1 MDEPK
6 GGIERLRDEL
16 YSRAGMRPREG
27 RRPLSA
33 TGESD
38 VAGSWRETESLK
50 RTAPQEPAHQGIGW
64 FLWSSVAFFIFSVGV
79 ASYLVFG
86 GGNLISTENI
96 DIAVEGP
103 ASIPGG
109 EELVLNVEVLNKNAV
124 PIELADLIVEYPPG
138 TRAAD
143 NINLD
148 LKRTRESM
156 GTIAPGE
163 RARATV
169 RARLFGEENREQEIS
184 FTVEYRVEGSNA
196 IFYKE
201 QVYRIGLS
209 SAPLSIAVDALRR
222 VVSGEEVE
230 FAVTVS
236 SNTTSIIPDVL
247 LKAEYPFGFSV
258 TGSDPAPSFSKDTFS
273 VGDLPPSGKKTV
285 RIRGTLAGEEGDERV
300 FRFSA
305 GTRSAREANDIAA
318 AFALATYPI
327 AVERP
332 FLAVGLSLNGDA
344 SPEYIA
350 AAGKQ
355 IRADVTWVNN
365 LTTQVFDPEISVRLA
380 GTALDARSV
389 TAERGFYRSADRTIL
404 WSKETDPSLAVFEPG
419 ASGRLSFTFA
429 PLSVAGG
436 SSLKNPRIEVVVSAR
451 GRRLSDAQV
460 SETITSSASRSV
472 KVAADLALS
481 ARATYAS
488 GPFKNTGP
496 VPPKADRA
504 TSYTVTWSI
513 TNAFSAV
520 DGVAVRAALPSY
532 VSYLGTVNP
541 ANERVSFNPL
551 GGEVLWDVGSLA
563 PGSGVREVSFQVS
576 LTPSVSH
583 VGTAPALISEQEV
596 TGTDQ
601 FTNAIVGAT
610 RPVLTTDLKTEAGFS
625 RESAIVI
632 P

>member
-1 MDEPK
+1 MDEKK

-16 YSRAGMRPREG
+16 YSRAGMRKHPE
-27 RRPLSA
+27 RRPFSA
-33 TGESD
+33 TGEPD
-38 VAGSWRETESLK
+38 VMESWREEE
-50 RTAPQEPAHQGIGW
+50 RAERPFAPAPQHSGASW
-64 FLWSSVAFFIFSVGV
+64 FLWSSVAFFILSAGI
-79 ASYLVFG
+79 ASYLIFG

-103 ASIPGG
+103 ASIAGG
-109 EELVLNVEVLNKNAV
+109 EELVLNVEILNKNTV

-138 TRAAD
+138 TRAAE

-148 LKRTRESM
+148 LKRTRESV
-156 GTIAPGE
+156 GTIASGE
-163 RARATV
+163 RARVTA

-184 FTVEYRVEGSNA
+184 FTVEYRVQGSNA

-201 QVYRIGLS
+201 QKYRIGLS

-258 TGSDPAPSFSKDTFS
+258 TGSEPAPSFSKDTFS
-273 VGDLPPSGKKTV
+273 VGDLPPSGKKTI
-285 RIRGTLAGEEGDERV
+285 RIRGTLTGEEGDERV

-305 GTRSAREANDIAA
+305 GTRSTREANDIAA

-332 FLAVGLSLNGDA
+332 FLAVSISMNGDA
-344 SPEYIA
+344 SPEYVA

-355 IRADVTWVNN
+355 IRTDVTWANN
-365 LTTQVFDPEISVRLA
+365 LPTQVFDPEILVRLS
-380 GTALDARSV
+380 GSALDARSV

-404 WSKETDPSLAVFEPG
+404 WSKETDSSFAVLEPG
-419 ASGRLSFTFA
+419 ASGRVSFTFA
-429 PLSVAGG
+429 PLSV
-436 SSLKNPRIEVVVSAR
+436 SSGASLRNPRIEVVVSAR

-460 SETITSSASRSV
+460 SETIASSASRTV

-481 ARATYAS
+481 SRATYAS

-496 VPPKADRA
+496 VPPKVDRA
-504 TSYTVTWSI
+504 TTYTVTWSL
-513 TNAFSAV
+513 TNAFNTA
-520 DGVAVRAALPSY
+520 DGVSVRATLPSY
-532 VSYLGTVNP
+532 MSWIGTVNP
-541 ANERVSFNPL
+541 SGEGVSFNPL
-551 GGEVLWDVGSLA
+551 GGEVLWDVGSLSA
-563 PGSGVREVSFQVS
+563 GGGVREVSFQVL
-576 LTPSVSH
+576 LTPSVSQIGG
-583 VGTAPALISEQEV
+583 VPVLLSEQTV

-601 FTNAIVGAT
+601 FTDAIVGAT
-610 RPVLTTDLKTEAGFS
+610 RPALTTDLTTEAGFS

>member
-1 MDEPK
+1 MGESK
-6 GGIERLRDEL
+6 RGIEQLNDEL
-16 YSRAGMRPREG
+16 YSRSGMR
-27 RRPLSA
+27 RRSERRSLSG
-33 TGESD
+33 GEESQ
-38 VAGSWRETESLK
+38 VAESWSEPSGVRVS
-50 RTAPQEPAHQGIGW
+50 APVPTHASVNW
-64 FLWSSVAFFIFSVGV
+64 FLYSSVAFFILSAGI
-79 ASYLVFG
+79 ASYLIFG

-109 EELVLNVEVLNKNAV
+109 EELVLNVEILNKNTV

-148 LKRTRESM
+148 LKRTRESV

-163 RARATV
+163 RARVTA
-169 RARLFGEENREQEIS
+169 RARLFGEENKEQEVS
-184 FTVEYRVEGSNA
+184 FTVEYRVKGSNA

-201 QVYRIGLS
+201 QKYRIGLS
-209 SAPLSIAVDALRR
+209 SAPLSIVVDALRR

-236 SNTTSIIPDVL
+236 SNTTSVIPDVL
-247 LKAEYPFGFSV
+247 LKAEYPFGFLM
-258 TGSDPAPSFSKDTFS
+258 TGSDPAPSFSKGTFS

-285 RIRGTLAGEEGDERV
+285 RIRGTLTGEEGDERV

-318 AFALATYPI
+318 AFALATYPV

-332 FLAVGLSLNGDA
+332 FLAVGLALDGDT
-344 SPEYIA
+344 SPEYVA

-365 LTTQVFDPEISVRLA
+365 LTTQVFDPEISVRLT

-389 TAERGFYRSADRTIL
+389 TAERGFYRSADRTVV
-404 WSKETDPSLAVFEPG
+404 WSRETDPSLAVLEPG

-481 ARATYAS
+481 ARTTYAS

-513 TNAFSAV
+513 TNALSAV
-520 DGVAVRAALPSY
+520 DGVAVRATLPSY
-532 VSYLGTVNP
+532 VLYLGTVNP
-541 ANERVSFNPL
+541 AGERVSFNPL
-551 GGEVLWDVGSLA
+551 GGEVIWDVGSLA

-583 VGTAPALISEQEV
+583 IGTTPVLISEQTV

-601 FTNAIVGAT
+601 FTDATVGAT
-610 RPVLTTDLKTEAGFS
+610 RPALTTDLKTEAGFS
-625 RESAIVI
+625 RESAVVI